1 MICVSDDGGCRTEGR
16 VMVGNAVGGEGEYY
30 RLRSR
35 AASVSAD
42 ILRSDAKNE

>member
-1 MICVSDDGGCRTEGR
+1 
-16 VMVGNAVGGEGEYY
+16 MVGTAVGGEGDYY

-42 ILRSDAKNE
+42 IQRSDAKSE